1 MLYFFIFFGGGGRM
15 KKKVWKKNR
24 KKKVFLWN
32 SLWGIPFC
40 ILLSSP
46 FLVLFC
52 VRLLYPYHIS
62 CDTFCVF
69 LGRHIF
75 FSKNKNAKKRYKML
89 KKGIKMLYLTF
100 SGIPSIRRNGIQTN
114 GKHTVMYWK
123 FYVPKYMSFFVLKSG
138 PFWSFLTF
146 FGPF

>member
-1 MLYFFIFFGGGGRM
+1 M

-52 VRLLYPYHIS
+52 GRLLYPYHIS